1 MWNILKIRE
10 LSMKEKKSVQGRLSV
25 DRQSLLNHLCHFL
38 GTRKWESDEKW

>member
-1 MWNILKIRE
+1 MWIVLKIRE
-10 LSMKEKKSVQGRLSV
+10 LSVKVKSVQGRLSV